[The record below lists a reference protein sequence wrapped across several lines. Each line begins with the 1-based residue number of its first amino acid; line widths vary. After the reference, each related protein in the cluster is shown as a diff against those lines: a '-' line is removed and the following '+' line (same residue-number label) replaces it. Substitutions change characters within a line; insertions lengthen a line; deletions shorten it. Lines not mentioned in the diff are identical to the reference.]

1 MASKCKSILLFLIW
15 TALLTNS
22 CALIWAQDAGAARQA
37 APDNTR
43 TNERDR
49 SKSEATADQQKEN
62 PSDQAITQQ
71 IRRAILQ
78 DKSLSTYAHN
88 VKIVTRDGNVILKGP
103 CDRSE
108 KKESWKRRR
117 SLLRAKTGSAA
128 SYRLRPNRA
137 GVPVKKCLGRSWR
150 EPDLIRWVQ
159 HSL

>member
-1 MASKCKSILLFLIW
+1 MNMASKCKSILLFLMW
-15 TALLTNS
+15 TPLLTNS
-22 CALIWAQDAGAARQA
+22 CPLIWAQDSGVAWQA

-78 DKSLSTYAHN
+78 EKSLSTYAHN

-103 CDRSE
+103 VRSIAEKRMVETKAIAIAGEDRVSSQLQIAPE
-108 KKESWKRRR
+108 
-117 SLLRAKTGSAA
+117 
-128 SYRLRPNRA
+128 
-137 GVPVKKCLGRSWR
+137 
-150 EPDLIRWVQ
+150 
-159 HSL
+159 